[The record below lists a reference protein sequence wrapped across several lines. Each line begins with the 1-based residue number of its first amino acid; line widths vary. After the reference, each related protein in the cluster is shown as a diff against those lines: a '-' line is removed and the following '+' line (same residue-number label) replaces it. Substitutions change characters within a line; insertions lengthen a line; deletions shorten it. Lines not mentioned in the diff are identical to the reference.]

1 MDPSVELFDLCDERG
16 RPLGRTKSRLAVHR
30 DGDWHRAF
38 HCWVVNV
45 EAQSSP
51 VTVLQRRSFQKAT
64 WPGLWDVSVGGHYV
78 AGEGYEG
85 GLREIEEEL
94 GLQVTLDQLVHAGW
108 RKEEVVYANGLIE
121 REVQDVFFLPRAVS
135 IDQLLPDLAEVIE
148 VALVPLGQLLEVA
161 RGKRSSLTAPG
172 GEVTPDRRVRSSAR
186 VITTDSLVR
195 RSGDYYAKVGR
206 FAQRLQEGQ
215 QLRRRS
221 WW

>member
-1 MDPSVELFDLCDERG
+1 
-16 RPLGRTKSRLAVHR
+16 
-30 DGDWHRAF
+30 
-38 HCWVVNV
+38 
-45 EAQSSP
+45 
-51 VTVLQRRSFQKAT
+51 
-64 WPGLWDVSVGGHYV
+64 VGGHYV

-108 RKEEVVYANGLIE
+108 RKEEVVYANGLLE

-135 IDQLLPDLAEVIE
+135 IDQLLPDPAEVIE
-148 VALVPLGQLLEVA
+148 VALVSTDQLSEVA
-161 RGKRSSLTAPG
+161 QGKRSSLTVPG
-172 GEVTPDRRVRSSAR
+172 GEVMPDRRVRSSPR

-215 QLRRRS
+215 PLRRRS